1 MSMIRLTQAMS
12 TLRGYRDRKAD
23 VTRDL
28 TCLEQQTMLQIIL
41 DPMDGMLSTDA
52 RIDIAILRKL
62 D

>member
-1 MSMIRLTQAMS
+1 MS

-41 DPMDGMLSTDA
+41 DPMDDMLSTDA